1 MSAASDQVA
10 KMMAAS
16 PIAPNPIAPVP
27 TMPTGYSGPGVWIRI
42 QHRFGARMTEW
53 ILALIT
59 FLWGAVLLLPSV
71 TFEQPAWA
79 GFRIIFGNEE
89 LLGTLMV
96 ILGIM
101 RIVGL
106 VVNGA
111 RKKITPW
118 IRVAS
123 ASVGFMIFV
132 GITAGYSLSG
142 VVSTWLAIYPVFAL
156 VEILNMY
163 RASRDAGEGNATS

>member
-1 MSAASDQVA
+1 MNAASNQVA
-10 KMMAAS
+10 EMMAAS
-16 PIAPNPIAPVP
+16 PIAPVP

-96 ILGIM
+96 VLGIM
-101 RIVGL
+101 RIGGL
-106 VVNGA
+106 IVNGA
-111 RKKITPW
+111 RKTVTPW

-123 ASVGFMIFV
+123 ATFGFMIFV
-132 GITAGYSLSG
+132 GITAGYGLSG
-142 VVSTWLAIYPVFAL
+142 VVSTWLAVYPVFAL

>member
-1 MSAASDQVA
+1 
-10 KMMAAS
+10 
-16 PIAPNPIAPVP
+16 
-27 TMPTGYSGPGVWIRI
+27 
-42 QHRFGARMTEW
+42 
-53 ILALIT
+53 
-59 FLWGAVLLLPSV
+59 
-71 TFEQPAWA
+71 
-79 GFRIIFGNEE
+79 
-89 LLGTLMV
+89 MV
-96 ILGIM
+96 VLGIM
-101 RIVGL
+101 RIGGL
-106 VVNGA
+106 IVNGA